1 MAGKKKAGQVQGLIE
16 SQIRSMINTSPYVL
30 RVTERKGYNIPVL
43 EICERNNIEN
53 ENTGKKTSRLKELG
67 LIHGNNLRAC
77 QAAICYMVNH
87 MVDNDG
93 RPFDIPSLLRGS
105 IPFRGNIPLDT
116 EAGSKLAL
124 LLRLQGQ
131 VRDSAR
137 AELMAWRI
145 ERFTQEEAMY
155 WLARAIVPIYGARSL
170 EWNKSG
176 LRIMLAGQQ
185 KDEDA
190 VDELLAKLRK

>member
-1 MAGKKKAGQVQGLIE
+1 MASKKIDDQALNLID
-16 SQIRSMINTSPYVL
+16 SQIKAMQSTSPYVL
-30 RVTERKGYNIPVL
+30 RVSERKGYNIPIL
-43 EICERNNIEN
+43 EICERIIEEN
-53 ENTGKKTSRLKELG
+53 EQTGKKTSKLRELG

-77 QAAICYMVNH
+77 QAAICYIVNH
-87 MVDNDG
+87 MVDPDG
-93 RPFDIPSLLRGS
+93 RPFDAASLLRGN
-105 IPFRGNIPLDT
+105 ITFRGKIPLDAD
-116 EAGSKLAL
+116 AGAKLAL

-137 AELMAWRI
+137 VELMAWRI

-155 WLARAIVPIYGARSL
+155 WLARSMVAPYGPRSL

-185 KDEDA
+185 KDAKA

>member
-1 MAGKKKAGQVQGLIE
+1 MSKNKGNITQDIIE
-16 SQIRSMINTSPYVL
+16 SQIRSMIKTSPYVL

-43 EICERNNIEN
+43 EICEREIIEN
-53 ENTGKKTSRLKELG
+53 IKTGAKTSRLKELG
-67 LIHGNNLRAC
+67 KIHGNNLRAC

-93 RPFDIPSLLRGS
+93 RPFDVPSLLRGN
-105 IPFRGNIPLDT
+105 IPFRGNIPLDM
-116 EAGSKLAL
+116 EAGSKVAL

-155 WLARAIVPIYGARSL
+155 WMARTLVPTYGTRSL

-185 KDEDA
+185 KDGEA
-190 VDELLAKLRK
+190 VDELLIRLRK